1 MSLEHKNI
9 IRVNDE
15 FLCKD
20 CGKSWDVTDRDVP
33 ECSGK
38 AVFESTPTGRIR
50 PSSTSMA
57 LAAMAAA
64 SPMTIAQATEQ
75 RDKWRRQNS
84 ALIDQ
89 LQSKGV
95 LTNADFSKLEER
107 CVAAAVEGSGMESF
121 FSSPWPSPLPPTVQ
135 AYLAYDVE
143 DKETAMLIYAESQH
157 QAHQYAIAVTRLP
170 ATIEVRRLQGMDAS
184 GIGRTPYVDANPR
197 NLQKASKMARRK
209 VINLLQWRRA

>member
-75 RDKWRRQNS
+75 RDEWRHQNN
-84 ALIDQ
+84 A
-89 LQSKGV
+89 
-95 LTNADFSKLEER
+95 LTNTDFSKLEER
-107 CVAAAVEGSGMESF
+107 CVAAAVEGSGMEAF
-121 FSSPWPSPLPPTVQ
+121 FSAPWPSPLPPTVQ

>member
-50 PSSTSMA
+50 PSRTSMA

-75 RDKWRRQNS
+75 
-84 ALIDQ
+84 
-89 LQSKGV
+89 SKGV

-107 CVAAAVEGSGMESF
+107 CVAAAAEGSGMEAF
-121 FSSPWPSPLPPTVQ
+121 FSAPWPSPLPPTVQ

-143 DKETAMLIYAESQH
+143 DKDTAMLIYAESQH

>member
-75 RDKWRRQNS
+75 
-84 ALIDQ
+84 
-89 LQSKGV
+89 SKGV
-95 LTNADFSKLEER
+95 LTDADFSKLEER
-107 CVAAAVEGSGMESF
+107 CVAAAVEGSGMEAF
-121 FSSPWPSPLPPTVQ
+121 FCAPWPSPLPPTVQ

-143 DKETAMLIYAESQH
+143 DKETAMLVYAESQH

>member
-75 RDKWRRQNS
+75 
-84 ALIDQ
+84 
-89 LQSKGV
+89 SKGV
-95 LTNADFSKLEER
+95 LINADFSKLEER
-107 CVAAAVEGSGMESF
+107 CVAAAVEGRGMEAF
-121 FSSPWPSPLPPTVQ
+121 FSAPWPSPLPPTVQ

-143 DKETAMLIYAESQH
+143 DKDTAMLVYAESQH

-170 ATIEVRRLQGMDAS
+170 ATIEVRRLQGMDTS

>member
-50 PSSTSMA
+50 PSRTSMA

-75 RDKWRRQNS
+75 
-84 ALIDQ
+84 
-89 LQSKGV
+89 SKGV
-95 LTNADFSKLEER
+95 LIDADFSKLEER

-121 FSSPWPSPLPPTVQ
+121 FSAPWPSPLPPTVQ